1 MSDNWQVVF
10 RAENMLE
17 AALVKSRL
25 EDAGISVMERGE
37 AMSAAFGF
45 SVGPLATVDLLVPKA
60 QLQAALE
67 IVSEPEGE
75 PGSPDELV

>member
-1 MSDNWQVVF
+1 MSESWQVVF
-10 RAENMLE
+10 RAENMVE

-45 SVGPLATVDLLVPKA
+45 TVGPLAIVDLLVPNS
-60 QLQAALE
+60 QLQIALE
-67 IVSEPEGE
+67 IVGEPEGE
-75 PGSPDELV
+75 PGSPHEME